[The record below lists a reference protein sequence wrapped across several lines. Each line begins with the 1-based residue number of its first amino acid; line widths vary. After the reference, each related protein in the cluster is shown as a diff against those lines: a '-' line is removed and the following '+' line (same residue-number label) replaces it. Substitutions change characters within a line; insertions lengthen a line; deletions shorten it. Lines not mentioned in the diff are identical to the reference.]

1 MSRNTGN
8 KSGGARKGGGSP
20 LLTGIL
26 VGMVIGV
33 AMAAGLAWFIMKSP
47 SPFVQSEQV
56 VKPPVAAK
64 PQTQPAAVVPSA
76 AHSAQSAVAPASGV
90 SGDKPR
96 FEFYKVLTDKQD
108 TAVAPSAK
116 PADKPQTES
125 KPAAISG
132 PQFLQAGSF
141 SNVADAEKVK
151 ARLAMMGIE
160 ASIQTATIPDKGVWH
175 RVRLGPYKSAD
186 EMNKVRATL
195 KQNGIDATPIRAQ

>member
-8 KSGGARKGGGSP
+8 KSAAPRKGGSP
-20 LLTGIL
+20 LLTGLL

-56 VKPPVAAK
+56 VVKPPVAAK
-64 PQTQPAAVVPSA
+64 PDAQPVAVVPG
-76 AHSAQSAVAPASGV
+76 AQSAPASGV
-90 SGDKPR
+90 EGDKPR

-108 TAVAPSAK
+108 AAVAPAAK
-116 PADKPQTES
+116 PAPQPES

-141 SNVADAEKVK
+141 ASADDAEKQRAK
-151 ARLAMMGIE
+151 LAMMGFE
-160 ASIQTATIPDKGVWH
+160 ASIQTVSIPEKGVWH
-175 RVRLGPYKSAD
+175 RVRLGPYRNAD
-186 EMNKVRATL
+186 EMGKARATL
-195 KQNGIDATPIRAQ
+195 KQNGIDATPTRAQ